1 MSGVLIGTDRL
12 RAHATLWYA
21 DARYRLAWLVLPQAA
36 VALLAGLALALLKP
50 AGEWGKP
57 ADSKENE
64 KLYLDLLDKAGKDG
78 DRAAFEKLKAGAEA
92 GDVSARS
99 FMGALYNPEW
109 AALYVKNPVKP
120 DAAKALTY
128 YQKPA
133 DLGFPGAQRGM
144 TELLL
149 NRGRGQ
155 YDLKRGCRYG
165 LAFHANPV
173 AARNA
178 YLDSWSTLYWIAG
191 CYTDAESGV
200 PRDPQKAA
208 DLYMD
213 TVAAKLPLAV
223 STFTDELGRQPPDL
237 VAAIQRNLA
246 KRGFYTGPADG
257 SATPQTRAAVQAL
270 AGRAAGPQTNPG
282 TGNPGAGNSGAGNSG
297 AGNSGPGKPGTPPPA
312 TPPASAPSVEAL
324 MALFK
329 SATTNA
335 ADEAKLRSLAE
346 SGVSVAQYLY
356 ALLLSP
362 ANTEQRITAPDG
374 LLARRYLERLAGE
387 ASFAP
392 AAASAAFLFDIG
404 GAGLQRDPGKAA
416 DMTIRALELK
426 STEILQNLEQDK
438 WGVGFWAAL
447 QQRLADRNLYQGRVV
462 DQRNDRTIQAARRL
476 LGNP

>member
-1 MSGVLIGTDRL
+1 MSGVTIGTDRL

-78 DRAAFEKLKAGAEA
+78 DRAAFEKLRTAAEA

-109 AALYVKNPVKP
+109 AAVYVKSPVTP

-149 NRGRGQ
+149 DPARGQ
-155 YDLKRGCRYG
+155 HDLRRGCRYG
-165 LAFHANPV
+165 LAFQANPV
-173 AARNA
+173 AARNN

-191 CYTDAESGV
+191 CYTDAGSGV

-208 DLYMD
+208 GLYMD
-213 TVAAKLPLAV
+213 TVAAKLPRAV
-223 STFTDELGRQPPDL
+223 TTFTDELGRQPPDL
-237 VAAIQRNLA
+237 VAAIQRDLA
-246 KRGFYTGPADG
+246 KRGFYTGPSDG
-257 SATPQTRAAVQAL
+257 TATPQTRAAVQAL
-270 AGRAAGPQTNPG
+270 AGRGAGPQG
-282 TGNPGAGNSGAGNSG
+282 SAGAGSAGAGNPGAGNPGAAKP
-297 AGNSGPGKPGTPPPA
+297 AGPPPQA
-312 TPPASAPSVEAL
+312 PPAATPSVEDLIAL
-324 MALFK
+324 SKRAV
-329 SATTNA
+329 SDA
-335 ADEAKLRSLAE
+335 ADAAKLRGLAE
-346 SGVSVAQYLY
+346 SGVPVAQYLY
-356 ALLLSP
+356 AAMHLSP
-362 ANTEQRITAPDG
+362 ANREQRVTAPDG
-374 LLARRYLERLAGE
+374 PLAARYLERLAVE
-387 ASFAP
+387 RSFAP
-392 AAASAAFLFDIG
+392 AAASAAFLYDLG
-404 GAGLQRDPGKAA
+404 GAGLQRDPAKAA
-416 DMTIRALELK
+416 DLTIRALALK
-426 STEILQNLEQDK
+426 STEILQNLEQDQ
-438 WGVGFWAAL
+438 WGAGFWAAL
-447 QQRLADRNLYQGRVV
+447 QQRLAERNLYQGRVV

>member
-1 MSGVLIGTDRL
+1 MSGVTIGTDRL

-78 DRAAFEKLKAGAEA
+78 DRAAFEKLRTAAEA

-109 AALYVKNPVKP
+109 AAVYAKNPVKP

-149 NRGRGQ
+149 DPARGQ
-155 YDLKRGCRYG
+155 HDLKRGCRYG
-165 LAFHANPV
+165 LAFQANPV
-173 AARNA
+173 AVRNN

-191 CYTDAESGV
+191 CYTDAGSGV

-208 DLYMD
+208 DLYMN
-213 TVAAKLPLAV
+213 TVAAKLPRAV
-223 STFTDELGRQPPDL
+223 TTFTDELGRQPPDL
-237 VAAIQRNLA
+237 VAAIQRDLA

-257 SATPQTRAAVQAL
+257 TATPQTRAAVQAL
-270 AGRAAGPQTNPG
+270 AGRGAGPQGNAG
-282 TGNPGAGNSGAGNSG
+282 AGSAGAGNPGAGNSGAGKP
-297 AGNSGPGKPGTPPPA
+297 AGPPPPA
-312 TPPASAPSVEAL
+312 PPAATPSVEDLIAL
-324 MALFK
+324 SK
-329 SATTNA
+329 SAVSNA
-335 ADEAKLRSLAE
+335 ADAAKLRGLAE
-346 SGVSVAQYLY
+346 SGVPVAQYLY
-356 ALLLSP
+356 AAMHLSP
-362 ANTEQRITAPDG
+362 ANKEQRVTAPDG
-374 LLARRYLERLAGE
+374 PLASRYLERLAVE
-387 ASFAP
+387 RSFAP
-392 AAASAAFLFDIG
+392 AAASAAFLYDLG
-404 GAGLQRDPGKAA
+404 GAGLQRDPAKAA
-416 DMTIRALELK
+416 DLTIRALELK
-426 STEILQNLEQDK
+426 STEILQNLEQDQ
-438 WGVGFWAAL
+438 WGAGFWAAL

>member
-1 MSGVLIGTDRL
+1 MSGVTIGTDRL

-78 DRAAFEKLKAGAEA
+78 DRAAFEKLRTAAEA

-109 AALYVKNPVKP
+109 AAVYAKNPVKP

-149 NRGRGQ
+149 DPARGQ
-155 YDLKRGCRYG
+155 HDLKRGCRYG
-165 LAFHANPV
+165 LAFQANPV
-173 AARNA
+173 AARNN

-191 CYTDAESGV
+191 CYTDAGSGV
-200 PRDPQKAA
+200 PLDPQKAA
-208 DLYMD
+208 DLYMN
-213 TVAAKLPLAV
+213 TVAAKLPRAV
-223 STFTDELGRQPPDL
+223 TTFTDELGRQPPDL
-237 VAAIQRNLA
+237 VAAIQRDLA

-257 SATPQTRAAVQAL
+257 TATPQTRAAVQAL
-270 AGRAAGPQTNPG
+270 AGRGAGPQGNAG
-282 TGNPGAGNSGAGNSG
+282 AGSAGAGNPGAGNTGAG
-297 AGNSGPGKPGTPPPA
+297 KPASPPPPA
-312 TPPASAPSVEAL
+312 PPAATPSVEDLIAL
-324 MALFK
+324 SK
-329 SATTNA
+329 SAVSNA
-335 ADEAKLRSLAE
+335 ADAAKLRGLAE
-346 SGVSVAQYLY
+346 SGVPVAQYLY
-356 ALLLSP
+356 AAMHLSP
-362 ANTEQRITAPDG
+362 ANREQRVTAPDG
-374 LLARRYLERLAGE
+374 PLAARYLERLAVE
-387 ASFAP
+387 RSFAP
-392 AAASAAFLFDIG
+392 AAASAAFLYDLG
-404 GAGLQRDPGKAA
+404 GAGLQRDPAKAA
-416 DMTIRALELK
+416 DLTIRALELK
-426 STEILQNLEQDK
+426 STEILQNLEQDQ
-438 WGVGFWAAL
+438 WGAGFWAAL

>member
-1 MSGVLIGTDRL
+1 MSGATIGTDRL

-78 DRAAFEKLKAGAEA
+78 DRAAFEKLRTAAEA

-109 AALYVKNPVKP
+109 ATVYAKNPVKP

-149 NRGRGQ
+149 DPARGQ
-155 YDLKRGCRYG
+155 HDLKRGCRYG
-165 LAFHANPV
+165 LAFQANPV
-173 AARNA
+173 AARNN

-191 CYTDAESGV
+191 CYTDAASGV

-213 TVAAKLPLAV
+213 TVAAKLPRAV
-223 STFTDELGRQPPDL
+223 TAFTDELGRQPPDL
-237 VAAIQRNLA
+237 VAAIQRDLA

-257 SATPQTRAAVQAL
+257 TATPQTRAAVQAL
-270 AGRAAGPQTNPG
+270 AGRGAGPQGNAG
-282 TGNPGAGNSGAGNSG
+282 AGSAGAGNPGAGNTGAAKP
-297 AGNSGPGKPGTPPPA
+297 AGPPPPA
-312 TPPASAPSVEAL
+312 PPAATPSVEELIAL
-324 MALFK
+324 SK
-329 SATTNA
+329 SAVSNA
-335 ADEAKLRSLAE
+335 ADAAKLRGLAE
-346 SGVSVAQYLY
+346 SGVPVAQYLY
-356 ALLLSP
+356 AAMHLSP
-362 ANTEQRITAPDG
+362 ANREQRVTAPDG
-374 LLARRYLERLAGE
+374 PLAARYLERLAVE
-387 ASFAP
+387 RSFAP
-392 AAASAAFLFDIG
+392 AAASAAFLYDLG
-404 GAGLQRDPGKAA
+404 GAGLQRDPAKAA
-416 DMTIRALELK
+416 DLTIRALELK
-426 STEILQNLEQDK
+426 STEILQNLEQDQ
-438 WGVGFWAAL
+438 WGAGFWAAL

>member
-109 AALYVKNPVKP
+109 AALYAKNPVKP

-223 STFTDELGRQPPDL
+223 TTFTDELGRQPTSWRRSSAISRSAASTRAPPTGRRRRRR
-237 VAAIQRNLA
+237 ARPCRRWPAGPPARRPIRGPAIQ
-246 KRGFYTGPADG
+246 
-257 SATPQTRAAVQAL
+257 
-270 AGRAAGPQTNPG
+270 GRAIPG
-282 TGNPGAGNSGAGNSG
+282 RAIPAPESRARRR
-297 AGNSGPGKPGTPPPA
+297 PRHRPRHHPPPHR
-312 TPPASAPSVEAL
+312 AS
-324 MALFK
+324 
-329 SATTNA
+329 
-335 ADEAKLRSLAE
+335 
-346 SGVSVAQYLY
+346 
-356 ALLLSP
+356 
-362 ANTEQRITAPDG
+362 
-374 LLARRYLERLAGE
+374 RR
-387 ASFAP
+387 
-392 AAASAAFLFDIG
+392 
-404 GAGLQRDPGKAA
+404 
-416 DMTIRALELK
+416 
-426 STEILQNLEQDK
+426 
-438 WGVGFWAAL
+438 
-447 QQRLADRNLYQGRVV
+447 
-462 DQRNDRTIQAARRL
+462 
-476 LGNP
+476 

>member
-1 MSGVLIGTDRL
+1 MSGVTIGTDRL

-78 DRAAFEKLKAGAEA
+78 DRAAFEKLRTAAEA

-109 AALYVKNPVKP
+109 AAVYAKNPVKP

-149 NRGRGQ
+149 DPARGQ
-155 YDLKRGCRYG
+155 HDLKRGCRYG
-165 LAFHANPV
+165 LAFQANPV
-173 AARNA
+173 AARNN

-191 CYTDAESGV
+191 CYTDAASGV

-208 DLYMD
+208 DLYMN
-213 TVAAKLPLAV
+213 TVAAKLPRAV
-223 STFTDELGRQPPDL
+223 TTFTDELGRQPPDL
-237 VAAIQRNLA
+237 VAAIQRDLA

-257 SATPQTRAAVQAL
+257 TATPQTRAAVQAL
-270 AGRAAGPQTNPG
+270 AGRGAGPQG
-282 TGNPGAGNSGAGNSG
+282 SAGSGN
-297 AGNSGPGKPGTPPPA
+297 
-312 TPPASAPSVEAL
+312 
-324 MALFK
+324 
-329 SATTNA
+329 
-335 ADEAKLRSLAE
+335 
-346 SGVSVAQYLY
+346 
-356 ALLLSP
+356 
-362 ANTEQRITAPDG
+362 
-374 LLARRYLERLAGE
+374 
-387 ASFAP
+387 
-392 AAASAAFLFDIG
+392 
-404 GAGLQRDPGKAA
+404 
-416 DMTIRALELK
+416 
-426 STEILQNLEQDK
+426 
-438 WGVGFWAAL
+438 
-447 QQRLADRNLYQGRVV
+447 
-462 DQRNDRTIQAARRL
+462 
-476 LGNP
+476 

>member
-1 MSGVLIGTDRL
+1 MSGVTIGTDRL

-78 DRAAFEKLKAGAEA
+78 DRAAFEKLRTAAEA

-109 AALYVKNPVKP
+109 AAVYAKNPVKP

-149 NRGRGQ
+149 DPARGQ
-155 YDLKRGCRYG
+155 HDFKRGCRYG
-165 LAFHANPV
+165 LAFQANPV
-173 AARNA
+173 AARTN

-191 CYTDAESGV
+191 CYTDAASGV

-208 DLYMD
+208 DLYMN
-213 TVAAKLPLAV
+213 TVAAKLPRAV
-223 STFTDELGRQPPDL
+223 TTFTDELGRQPPDL
-237 VAAIQRNLA
+237 VAAIQRDLA

-257 SATPQTRAAVQAL
+257 TATPQTRAAVQAL
-270 AGRAAGPQTNPG
+270 AGRGAGPQGNAG
-282 TGNPGAGNSGAGNSG
+282 AGSAGAGNPGAGNTGAAKP
-297 AGNSGPGKPGTPPPA
+297 AGPPPPA
-312 TPPASAPSVEAL
+312 PPAATPSVEDLIAL
-324 MALFK
+324 SK
-329 SATTNA
+329 SAVSNA
-335 ADEAKLRSLAE
+335 ADAAKLRGLAE
-346 SGVSVAQYLY
+346 SGVPVAQYLY
-356 ALLLSP
+356 AAMHLSP
-362 ANTEQRITAPDG
+362 ANREQRVTAPDG
-374 LLARRYLERLAGE
+374 PLAARYLERLAVE
-387 ASFAP
+387 RSFAP
-392 AAASAAFLFDIG
+392 AAASAAFLYDLG
-404 GAGLQRDPGKAA
+404 GAGLQRDPAKAA
-416 DMTIRALELK
+416 DLTIRALELK
-426 STEILQNLEQDK
+426 STEILQNLEQDQ
-438 WGVGFWAAL
+438 WGAGFWAAL

>member
-1 MSGVLIGTDRL
+1 MSGATIGTDRL

-78 DRAAFEKLKAGAEA
+78 DRAAFEKLRTAAEA

-109 AALYVKNPVKP
+109 AAVYAKNPVKP

-149 NRGRGQ
+149 DPARGQ
-155 YDLKRGCRYG
+155 HDLKRGCRYG
-165 LAFHANPV
+165 LAFQANPV
-173 AARNA
+173 AARNN

-191 CYTDAESGV
+191 CYTDAASGV

-208 DLYMD
+208 DLYMN
-213 TVAAKLPLAV
+213 TVAAKLPRAV
-223 STFTDELGRQPPDL
+223 TAFTDELGRQPPDL
-237 VAAIQRNLA
+237 VAAIQRDLA
-246 KRGFYTGPADG
+246 KHGFYTGPADG
-257 SATPQTRAAVQAL
+257 TATPQTRAAVQAL
-270 AGRAAGPQTNPG
+270 AGWGAGPQGNAG
-282 TGNPGAGNSGAGNSG
+282 AGSAGAGNPGAGNTGAGKP
-297 AGNSGPGKPGTPPPA
+297 AGPPPPA
-312 TPPASAPSVEAL
+312 PPAATPSVEELIAL
-324 MALFK
+324 SK
-329 SATTNA
+329 SAVSNA
-335 ADEAKLRSLAE
+335 ADAAKLRGLAE
-346 SGVSVAQYLY
+346 SGVPVAQYLY
-356 ALLLSP
+356 AAMHLSP
-362 ANTEQRITAPDG
+362 ANKEQRVTAPDG
-374 LLARRYLERLAGE
+374 PLAARYLERLAVE
-387 ASFAP
+387 RSFAP
-392 AAASAAFLFDIG
+392 AAASAAFLYDLG
-404 GAGLQRDPGKAA
+404 GAGLQRDPAKAA
-416 DMTIRALELK
+416 DLTIRALELK
-426 STEILQNLEQDK
+426 STEILQNLEQDQ
-438 WGVGFWAAL
+438 WGAGFWAAL

>member
-1 MSGVLIGTDRL
+1 MSGATIGTDRL

-78 DRAAFEKLKAGAEA
+78 DRAAFEKLRTAAEV

-109 AALYVKNPVKP
+109 AAVYAKNPVKP

-149 NRGRGQ
+149 DPARGQ
-155 YDLKRGCRYG
+155 HDLKRGCRYG
-165 LAFHANPV
+165 LAFQANPV
-173 AARNA
+173 AVRNN

-191 CYTDAESGV
+191 CYTDAGSGV

-208 DLYMD
+208 DLYMN
-213 TVAAKLPLAV
+213 TVAAKLPRAV
-223 STFTDELGRQPPDL
+223 TTFTDELGRQPPDL
-237 VAAIQRNLA
+237 VAAIQRDLA

-257 SATPQTRAAVQAL
+257 TATPQTRAAVQAL
-270 AGRAAGPQTNPG
+270 AGRGAGPQGNAG
-282 TGNPGAGNSGAGNSG
+282 AGSAGAGNPGAGNTGAAKP
-297 AGNSGPGKPGTPPPA
+297 AGPPPPA
-312 TPPASAPSVEAL
+312 PPAATPSVEELIAL
-324 MALFK
+324 SK
-329 SATTNA
+329 SAVSNA
-335 ADEAKLRSLAE
+335 ADAAKLRGLAE
-346 SGVSVAQYLY
+346 SGVPVAQYLY
-356 ALLLSP
+356 AAMHLSP
-362 ANTEQRITAPDG
+362 ANREQRVTAPDG
-374 LLARRYLERLAGE
+374 PLAARYLERLAVE
-387 ASFAP
+387 RSFAP
-392 AAASAAFLFDIG
+392 AAASAAFLYDLG
-404 GAGLQRDPGKAA
+404 GAGLQRDPAKAA
-416 DMTIRALELK
+416 DLTIRALELK
-426 STEILQNLEQDK
+426 STEILQNLEQDQ
-438 WGVGFWAAL
+438 WGAGFWAAL

>member
-1 MSGVLIGTDRL
+1 MSGVTIGTDRL

-78 DRAAFEKLKAGAEA
+78 DRAAFEKLRTAAEA

-109 AALYVKNPVKP
+109 AAVYAKNPVKP

-149 NRGRGQ
+149 DPARGQ
-155 YDLKRGCRYG
+155 HDLKRGCRYG
-165 LAFHANPV
+165 LAFQANPV
-173 AARNA
+173 AVRNN

-191 CYTDAESGV
+191 CYTDAGSGV

-208 DLYMD
+208 DLYMN
-213 TVAAKLPLAV
+213 TVAAKLPRAV
-223 STFTDELGRQPPDL
+223 TTFTDELGRQPPDL
-237 VAAIQRNLA
+237 VAAIQRDLA

-257 SATPQTRAAVQAL
+257 TATPQTRAAVQAL
-270 AGRAAGPQTNPG
+270 AGRGAGPQ
-282 TGNPGAGNSGAGNSG
+282 GNAGAGSAGAGNTGAGNTG
-297 AGNSGPGKPGTPPPA
+297 AAKPAGPPPPA
-312 TPPASAPSVEAL
+312 PPAATPSVEDLIAL
-324 MALFK
+324 SK
-329 SATTNA
+329 SAASSA
-335 ADEAKLRSLAE
+335 ADAAKLRGLAE
-346 SGVSVAQYLY
+346 SGVPVAQYLY
-356 ALLLSP
+356 AAMHLSP
-362 ANTEQRITAPDG
+362 ANREQRVTAPDG
-374 LLARRYLERLAGE
+374 PLAARYLERLAVE
-387 ASFAP
+387 RSFAP
-392 AAASAAFLFDIG
+392 AAASAAFLYDLG
-404 GAGLQRDPGKAA
+404 GAGLQRDPAKAA
-416 DMTIRALELK
+416 DLTIRALELK
-426 STEILQNLEQDK
+426 STEILQNLEQDQ
-438 WGVGFWAAL
+438 WGAGFWAAL

>member
-1 MSGVLIGTDRL
+1 MSGATIGTDRL

-36 VALLAGLALALLKP
+36 VALLAGLALALLKS

-78 DRAAFEKLKAGAEA
+78 DRAAFEKLRTAAEA

-109 AALYVKNPVKP
+109 AAVYAKNPVKP

-149 NRGRGQ
+149 DPARGQ
-155 YDLKRGCRYG
+155 HDLKRGCRYG
-165 LAFHANPV
+165 LAFQANPV
-173 AARNA
+173 AARNN

-191 CYTDAESGV
+191 CYTDAGSGV

-213 TVAAKLPLAV
+213 TVAAKLPRAV
-223 STFTDELGRQPPDL
+223 TTFTDELGRQPPDL
-237 VAAIQRNLA
+237 VAAIQRDLA

-257 SATPQTRAAVQAL
+257 TATPQTRAAVQAL
-270 AGRAAGPQTNPG
+270 AGRGAGPQG
-282 TGNPGAGNSGAGNSG
+282 SAGAGSAGAGNTGAGNTG
-297 AGNSGPGKPGTPPPA
+297 AAKPAGPPPPA
-312 TPPASAPSVEAL
+312 PPAATPSVEDLIAL
-324 MALFK
+324 SK
-329 SATTNA
+329 SAVSNA
-335 ADEAKLRSLAE
+335 ADAAKLRGLAE
-346 SGVSVAQYLY
+346 SGVPVAQYLY
-356 ALLLSP
+356 AAMHLSP
-362 ANTEQRITAPDG
+362 ANREQRVTAPDG
-374 LLARRYLERLAGE
+374 PLAARYLERLAVE
-387 ASFAP
+387 RSFAP
-392 AAASAAFLFDIG
+392 AAASAAFLYDLG
-404 GAGLQRDPGKAA
+404 GAGLQRDPAKAA
-416 DMTIRALELK
+416 DLTIRALELK
-426 STEILQNLEQDK
+426 STEILQNLEQDQ
-438 WGVGFWAAL
+438 WGAGFWAAL

>member
-1 MSGVLIGTDRL
+1 MSGATIGTDRL

-78 DRAAFEKLKAGAEA
+78 DRAAFEKLRTAAEA

-109 AALYVKNPVKP
+109 AAVYAKNPVKP

-149 NRGRGQ
+149 DPARGQ
-155 YDLKRGCRYG
+155 HDLKRGCRYG
-165 LAFHANPV
+165 LAFQANPV
-173 AARNA
+173 AARNN

-191 CYTDAESGV
+191 CYTDAGSGV

-208 DLYMD
+208 DLYMN
-213 TVAAKLPLAV
+213 TVAAKLSRAV
-223 STFTDELGRQPPDL
+223 TTFTDELGRQPPDL
-237 VAAIQRNLA
+237 VAAIQRDLA

-257 SATPQTRAAVQAL
+257 TATPQTRAAVQAL
-270 AGRAAGPQTNPG
+270 AGRGAGPQGNAG
-282 TGNPGAGNSGAGNSG
+282 AGSAGAGNPGAGNTGAAKP
-297 AGNSGPGKPGTPPPA
+297 AGPPPPA
-312 TPPASAPSVEAL
+312 PPAATPSVEDLIAL
-324 MALFK
+324 SK
-329 SATTNA
+329 SAVSNA
-335 ADEAKLRSLAE
+335 ADAAKLRGLAE
-346 SGVSVAQYLY
+346 SGVPVAQYLY
-356 ALLLSP
+356 AAMHLSP
-362 ANTEQRITAPDG
+362 ANREQRVTAPDG
-374 LLARRYLERLAGE
+374 PLAARYLERLAVE
-387 ASFAP
+387 RSFAP
-392 AAASAAFLFDIG
+392 AAASAAFLYDLG
-404 GAGLQRDPGKAA
+404 GAGLQRDPAKAA
-416 DMTIRALELK
+416 DLTIRALELK
-426 STEILQNLEQDK
+426 STEILQNLEQDQ
-438 WGVGFWAAL
+438 WGAGFWAAL

>member
-1 MSGVLIGTDRL
+1 MSGVTIGTDRL

-78 DRAAFEKLKAGAEA
+78 DRAAFEKLRTAAEA

-109 AALYVKNPVKP
+109 AAVYAKNPVKP

-149 NRGRGQ
+149 DPARGQ
-155 YDLKRGCRYG
+155 HDLKRGCRYG
-165 LAFHANPV
+165 LAFQANPV
-173 AARNA
+173 AVRNN

-191 CYTDAESGV
+191 CYTDAGSGV

-208 DLYMD
+208 DLYMN
-213 TVAAKLPLAV
+213 TVAAKLPRAV
-223 STFTDELGRQPPDL
+223 TTFTDELGRQPPDL
-237 VAAIQRNLA
+237 VAAIQRDLA

-257 SATPQTRAAVQAL
+257 TATPQTRAAVQAL
-270 AGRAAGPQTNPG
+270 AGRGAGPQ
-282 TGNPGAGNSGAGNSG
+282 GNAGAGSAGAGNTGAGNTG
-297 AGNSGPGKPGTPPPA
+297 AAKPAGPPPPA
-312 TPPASAPSVEAL
+312 PPAATPSVEELIAL
-324 MALFK
+324 SK
-329 SATTNA
+329 SAVSNA
-335 ADEAKLRSLAE
+335 ADAAKLRGLAE
-346 SGVSVAQYLY
+346 SGVPVAQYLY
-356 ALLLSP
+356 AAMHLSP
-362 ANTEQRITAPDG
+362 ANREQRVTAPDG
-374 LLARRYLERLAGE
+374 PLAARYLERLAVE
-387 ASFAP
+387 RSFAP
-392 AAASAAFLFDIG
+392 AAASAAFLYDLG
-404 GAGLQRDPGKAA
+404 GAGLQRDPAKAA
-416 DMTIRALELK
+416 DLTIRALELK
-426 STEILQNLEQDK
+426 STEILQNLEQDQ
-438 WGVGFWAAL
+438 WGAGFWAAL